1 MGIEITFH
9 AGVREATEQPPI
21 LVKLLFGEQVRQ
33 SYVSSSL
40 SRLGHSW
47 PRVIARVLLDQA
59 VPQVSV
65 RLPGQVEYGAIFSN
79 EWDYE

>member
-47 PRVIARVLLDQA
+47 PRVIARVLLD
-59 VPQVSV
+59 
-65 RLPGQVEYGAIFSN
+65 
-79 EWDYE
+79 